1 MDTLVGLGILLLIA
15 GFILVGVEMAIPG
28 FGAPGISG
36 IACLVGGILLT
47 SKSIEQGLTIT
58 MIVVVKMRENNK
70 HTITWLR
77 ALPLAMMLVVIL
89 LTLKK
94 VKPPFILEDE
104 LKAEGGYLNDSDL
117 EYLVGKEGTAA
128 TDLKPAGKCDIEG
141 VEFDVR
147 AEGRYVKKGTKVRIS
162 RIHENTIMIKEI

>member
-28 FGAPGISG
+28 FGAPGTSG

-58 MIVVVKMRENNK
+58 MIVVV
-70 HTITWLR
+70 L
-77 ALPLAMMLVVIL
+77 LAMMLVVIL